1 MIGPVPCPMCG
12 GIINKDLQALCGR
25 AICTSCATAIAQAIP
40 LLKTQ
45 PCRRQTIC
53 MRLQEQKCSGV
64 RPYDPKLAD
73 LANWGITD
81 EQINGAC
88 DMSKESTGRVS
99 FGYVFAILRNEH
111 ERGNKPAP
119 SLESAAIDV
128 PVRAKEDW
136 ERLGFAN
143 QADYERWQWSYDQER
158 LKGRRTTQAE
168 SIKMWLGE
176 AV

>member
-1 MIGPVPCPMCG
+1 
-12 GIINKDLQALCGR
+12 
-25 AICTSCATAIAQAIP
+25 
-40 LLKTQ
+40 
-45 PCRRQTIC
+45 
-53 MRLQEQKCSGV
+53 MRLHEQNCSGLK
-64 RPYDPKLAD
+64 PYDTRLGE

-119 SLESAAIDV
+119 SLEPAVIDV

-136 ERLGFAN
+136 ERLGFVS
-143 QADYERWQWSYDQER
+143 QADYEAWQWSFDQAYRKGSRISEAESRR
-158 LKGRRTTQAE
+158 LWQAE
-168 SIKMWLGE
+168 